1 MAARAG
7 RAVRLNNHFEA
18 RQMFWQG
25 SAWFA
30 LFGRTLLAQRAH
42 RRQSRPE
49 PARYQSLCLRERAH
63 IVAGLLFVQ
72 LVAL

>member
-18 RQMFWQG
+18 RRGLRSLGARNWL
-25 SAWFA
+25 SALDVA
-30 LFGRTLLAQRAH
+30 NLGLNLRDT
-42 RRQSRPE
+42 
-49 PARYQSLCLRERAH
+49 SLYVFERAH
-63 IVAGLLFVQ
+63 IVTGLLFVQ